1 MAKLLRDSI
10 PHNYVAETQLVEG
23 AQKEPG
29 ILARVKGVFSAYD
42 TENKNGRVYEKNLWA
57 QQLDREE
64 VQEKIKNRLCLGE
77 ADHPETRTESVIK
90 EASHTI
96 TEMYD
101 DGKGLIRGEI
111 AVLDVPLGRIVHKML
126 QAGVKLG
133 FSTRGNG
140 DLIEDD
146 EGGPAHVNPE
156 TYEFHGVD
164 FVLNPSFAMCGPDP
178 IAEDTKK
185 EIRTAL
191 TESVE
196 SGNLHEDIAKDV
208 ETLIDKIM
216 DPTLEGEDDLE
227 IVNAKS
233 LKTVLETLQEA
244 HFKVADLEEARAV
257 SETEKADNL
266 LRIATLA
273 SKINDSTA
281 VPTEDT
287 TTKDTLVE
295 MQEKHLDVVEKYKK
309 ALEDFKAL
317 TDSSDEL
324 KSEKE
329 QLEAKLVKATQI
341 ISDMKECLEKAIA
354 DAETVKREAD
364 VRVKLE
370 TLKAYRKAK
379 TEGIELPGSFEKLLE
394 AAETEDEVDSIM
406 EDLQEDLARRYP
418 DLPLLL
424 NSKGGREEVLRK
436 VMEACDEEMEE
447 EEIKADPVFAKLLDG
462 AFGKETRREKNDG

>member
-10 PHNYVAETQLVEG
+10 PLSYVAETQLVEG

-42 TENKNGRVYEKNLWA
+42 VENKNTRIYGKELWT
-57 QQLDREE
+57 QQLESKE

-77 ADHPETRTESVIK
+77 ADHPESRTESVIK

-96 TEMYD
+96 TEIHD
-101 DGKGLIRGEI
+101 DGNGLIRGEV

-126 QAGVKLG
+126 LAGVKLG

-178 IAEDTKK
+178 IGEDTKK

-191 TESVE
+191 MESVKA
-196 SGNLHEDIAKDV
+196 GNLHEDIVKDV
-208 ETLIDKIM
+208 EALLEKTMEPKI
-216 DPTLEGEDDLE
+216 EGEDDLE
-227 IVNAKS
+227 IVNAKA
-233 LKTVLETLQEA
+233 LETVLETLKEA
-244 HFKVADLEEARAV
+244 HFKVSDLEEALAV
-257 SETEKADNL
+257 SATEKADNL
-266 LRIATLA
+266 LRIADLA
-273 SKINDSTA
+273 SKANETVVI
-281 VPTEDT
+281 PTEDSA
-287 TTKDTLVE
+287 TKDTLVE
-295 MQEKHLDVVEKYKK
+295 MQAKHLDVVGKYKK

-317 TDSSDEL
+317 TDESDGL

-329 QLEAKLVKATQI
+329 QLEAKLVKATSI
-341 ISDMKECLEKAIA
+341 IEEMKVCLEKAIA
-354 DAETVKREAD
+354 DAEKAKKAANA
-364 VRVKLE
+364 RVKIE
-370 TLKAYRKAK
+370 TLKAYQKAK
-379 TEGIELPGSFEKLLE
+379 TEGVEVPGSFKKLLE
-394 AAETEDEVDSIM
+394 MAETEDEVDSIM
-406 EDLQEDLARRYP
+406 EELQEDLVRRYP

-424 NSKGGREEVLRK
+424 NSRGGREEVLRK
-436 VMEACDEEMEE
+436 VMEDCGEKPKAAKEEV
-447 EEIKADPVFAKLLDG
+447 DPEFERLLDG
-462 AFGKETRREKNDG
+462 TYGKNTRKEG